1 MVHIFD
7 VDNTIIK
14 HTSAWYFLRVAIRMN
29 LIHIS
34 QLRRF
39 PIEYFWYKLGRPNMD
54 FVEKSCKYFANID
67 MNTLVQCAN
76 TTFTDYIKPN
86 IFTKIAE
93 KISSLQRS
101 GEKVIFASSSLGLV
115 IDPLE
120 KYFGIEGSIAT
131 ELEFRDGMT
140 TGGLVGSSMF
150 GAKKKDGVLN
160 WLEYNNIKLDDA
172 SFYSDSY
179 TDIPLLEL
187 CGKPVAVNP
196 DPFLAYQ
203 AKKRG
208 WEILRVM
215 GTLGKNIDNL

>member
-7 VDNTIIK
+7 VDNTVIK
-14 HTSAWYFLRVAIRMN
+14 RTSAWYFMRIAIKRN

-34 QLRRF
+34 QLRRL
-39 PIEYFWYKLGRPNMD
+39 PIEYLRYKLGRPDMD
-54 FVEKSCKYFANID
+54 FVEKSSKYFAGID
-67 MNTLVQCAN
+67 MDALVQCAYI
-76 TTFTDYIKPN
+76 TFTNYIKPN
-86 IFTKIAE
+86 IFKEMAE
-93 KISSLQRS
+93 KINSLKHS
-101 GEKVIFASSSLGLV
+101 GEKVIFASSSLSLL

-120 KYFGIEGSIAT
+120 KYFGIEGSLAT
-131 ELEFRDGMT
+131 RAEFREGRT
-140 TGGLVGSSMF
+140 TGALIGSSMF
-150 GAKKKDGVLN
+150 GTKKKDGVLN
-160 WLEYNNIKLDDA
+160 WLERNNIKLDDV

-208 WEILRVM
+208 WEILRVRE
-215 GTLGKNIDNL
+215 TLKKS

>member
-7 VDNTIIK
+7 VDNTVIK

-29 LIHIS
+29 LIHVS

-54 FVEKSCKYFANID
+54 FVEKSCQYFADID
-67 MNTLVQCAN
+67 INALVQCAY
-76 TTFTDYIKPN
+76 TAFTDYIKPN
-86 IFTKIAE
+86 IFKE
-93 KISSLQRS
+93 MSDKISSLQRS
-101 GEKVIFASSSLGLV
+101 GEKVIFASSSISL
-115 IDPLE
+115 IIEPLE
-120 KYFGIEGSIAT
+120 KYFCIEGSLAT
-131 ELEFRDGMT
+131 KLEFREGRT

-150 GAKKKDGVLN
+150 GTKKKDGVLN
-160 WLEYNNIKLDDA
+160 WLESNNIKLDDV

-179 TDIPLLEL
+179 TDISLLEL

-196 DPFLAYQ
+196 DLFLAYQ

-208 WEILRVM
+208 WEILKVM
-215 GTLGKNIDNL
+215 ETLGKK